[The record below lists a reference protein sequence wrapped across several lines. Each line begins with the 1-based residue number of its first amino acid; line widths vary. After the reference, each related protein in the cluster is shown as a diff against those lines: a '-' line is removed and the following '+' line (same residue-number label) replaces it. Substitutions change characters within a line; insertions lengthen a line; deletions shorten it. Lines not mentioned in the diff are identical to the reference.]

1 MREDESAKRPIIDTV
16 GDDDTSSRV
25 LMVQRRGML
34 VDEVTNT
41 HAGMSAQII
50 IRK

>member
-34 VDEVTNT
+34 VDEVRSTCW
-41 HAGMSAQII
+41 GY
-50 IRK
+50 RFK